1 MAGEIGG
8 EVVRTLGEKLAQLP
22 PERQARI
29 QARIEELALEEA
41 TLRAARRTAKLSQVG
56 VAKRLGIGQ
65 DSVSRLE
72 TRKDML
78 VSTLRKYV
86 TALGGKVRVV
96 VELKGQPA
104 VELKKLGAVKPRT
117 AAKKRAPKAAKGRGR
132 KVA

>member
-65 DSVSRLE
+65 DSVS
-72 TRKDML
+72 
-78 VSTLRKYV
+78 TLRKYV